1 MATQRLGLEW
11 ELNQIKQQIS
21 NTEYWIIAGN
31 WVGYTEALQ
40 IRKQRLKEYKA
51 IKDSLI
57 IEIEILKGENINL
70 HKVNK
75 DIFGEVIPI

>member
-75 DIFGEVIPI
+75 DIFGEVIPS

>member
-11 ELNQIKQQIS
+11 ELNQIKQQIA

-40 IRKQRLKEYKA
+40 IRKQRLKAYKA

>member
-75 DIFGEVIPI
+75 NIFGEVIPI